1 MAANF
6 IHPEQKPGERFWN
19 NLSETD
25 LTHFRKSGLTIRRGT
40 KTFRNDNN
48 QEFHQSG
55 IFPVFV
61 LEEELTEKWVHT
73 GKR

>member
-25 LTHFRKSGLTIRRGT
+25 LTHFRNN
-40 KTFRNDNN
+40 KTRN
-48 QEFHQSG
+48 
-55 IFPVFV
+55 
-61 LEEELTEKWVHT
+61 
-73 GKR
+73 